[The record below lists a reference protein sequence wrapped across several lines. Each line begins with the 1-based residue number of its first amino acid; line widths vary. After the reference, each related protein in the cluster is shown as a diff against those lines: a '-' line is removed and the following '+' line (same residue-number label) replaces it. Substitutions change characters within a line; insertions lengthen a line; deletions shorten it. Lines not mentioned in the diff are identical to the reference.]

1 MMTNKEKEHLIG
13 VFLARG
19 EDALLWYA
27 NSLIEESYNKG
38 YQEGL
43 NKSKGS
49 YHDGYKDGYN
59 KGYNSGYDD
68 GNTRYK

>member
-1 MMTNKEKEHLIG
+1 MITDKNKEYLIG

-19 EDALLWYA
+19 KDALLWNV
-27 NSLIEESYNKG
+27 NSLMEESYNKG

-59 KGYNSGYDD
+59 KGYDSGYDD

>member
-1 MMTNKEKEHLIG
+1 MITDKNKEYLIG

-19 EDALLWYA
+19 KDALLWHV
-27 NSLIEESYNKG
+27 NSLMEKSYNKG

-49 YHDGYKDGYN
+49 YHD
-59 KGYNSGYDD
+59 
-68 GNTRYK
+68 